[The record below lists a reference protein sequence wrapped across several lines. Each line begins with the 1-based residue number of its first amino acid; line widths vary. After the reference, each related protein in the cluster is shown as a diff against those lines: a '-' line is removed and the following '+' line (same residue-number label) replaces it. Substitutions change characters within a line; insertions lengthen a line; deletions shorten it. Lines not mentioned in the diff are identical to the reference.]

1 MSDNHQSIFF
11 FRNEWVK
18 SEDLGTDF
26 VEHSNYFSNGV
37 SLVLRSYA
45 GENGINIFRSNPR
58 IIEFL
63 KEVQEAGLKLD
74 FVAKDLLRI
83 GHLLLDKNKIEN
95 ASIQLVAYAFN
106 GKVEL
111 MGSAKEC
118 MPFAIKELIS
128 VTTSLEH
135 EQTDEQVPTSNTLL
149 INEEGNLTESNQG
162 NFFLVKDEILYTPKL
177 QDGAEPGHTR
187 SSIIEGAIA
196 LGYPVIEK
204 SISTRDLSGSEAA
217 FFSSGE
223 SEMSFIERIDNF
235 SFSTDWRNTIAH
247 DLMLMLRQL
256 LLNDDKID
264 YSII

>member
-1 MSDNHQSIFF
+1 MPDNHQSTFF

-18 SEDLGTDF
+18 SEELGTEF
-26 VEHSNYFSNGV
+26 GEHSNHFSNGV
-37 SLVLRSYA
+37 SLELRSYA
-45 GENGINIFRSNPR
+45 GENGVNIFRSNQR
-58 IIEFL
+58 INEFL
-63 KEVQEAGLKLD
+63 KEVQEAGLTLD
-74 FVAKDLLRI
+74 FTPKDLLRI
-83 GHLLLDKNKIEN
+83 GHLLLDKNEIKD

-106 GKVEL
+106 GKVQL
-111 MGSAKEC
+111 MGSAREC
-118 MPFAIKELIS
+118 LPFAIKELLN
-128 VTTSLEH
+128 VTTSLDQ
-135 EQTDEQVPTSNTLL
+135 EQTGELVVTSNTLL
-149 INEEGNLTESNQG
+149 INEEGNLTESKQG
-162 NFFLVKDEILYTPKL
+162 NFFLIKDEILYTPKL

-204 SISTRDLSGSEAA
+204 SISTQDLSGSEAA